1 MPFFGRR
8 RIYTDETLLTAENA
22 GKILRAAI
30 PVHAEN
36 RAEIDALYDIYR
48 GKQRILSR
56 EKAVRPEINNQIVV
70 NHANEIVAFKTSYLL
85 GEPLQY
91 VSRGTEAG
99 LADRIDRLNDYMHA
113 QDKARKDKDLAEWM
127 NICGVAYRLVLPNKG
142 AREPDSPFKVITLD
156 PRDAFVVYNSS
167 VEHHPVC
174 GVVVVHRLEAPDLY
188 CVYSEALYLEVEEG
202 LLVPEAISKQEKLAL
217 PAVPLVEYDNNNARM
232 GAFEPVLSLLDEI
245 NNVESN
251 RVDGIEQTIQ
261 SLLVFENCDVDEE
274 GYAELRASGA
284 MKIKST
290 PGATSKVYPVN
301 NELPQDATQ
310 QVVDDLYNRV
320 LSICGMPSQQNSG
333 DSSTSDTGA
342 ATIMRNGWYTAEA
355 RAKDSE
361 DSFKSSEMQFLR
373 VVLEIC
379 EVDRGLTLALGQ
391 IDQKFTRRNYA
402 DLLTKVQ
409 SLVTMLGSNKVHPKL
424 AFQACG
430 LFTDSEQAYLDSMG
444 WYKEQQAAEEER
456 AQEEMETK
464 PTPGDR
470 AAQPGEEAPVKE

>member
-1 MPFFGRR
+1 MQSP
-8 RIYTDETLLTAENA
+8 
-22 GKILRAAI
+22 
-30 PVHAEN
+30 
-36 RAEIDALYDIYR
+36 
-48 GKQRILSR
+48 
-56 EKAVRPEINNQIVV
+56 
-70 NHANEIVAFKTSYLL
+70 
-85 GEPLQY
+85 
-91 VSRGTEAG
+91 
-99 LADRIDRLNDYMHA
+99 A
-113 QDKARKDKDLAEWM
+113 QD
-127 NICGVAYRLVLPNKG
+127 
-142 AREPDSPFKVITLD
+142 
-156 PRDAFVVYNSS
+156 VYK
-167 VEHHPVC
+167 
-174 GVVVVHRLEAPDLY
+174 R
-188 CVYSEALYLEVEEG
+188 
-202 LLVPEAISKQEKLAL
+202 
-217 PAVPLVEYDNNNARM
+217 
-232 GAFEPVLSLLDEI
+232 
-245 NNVESN
+245 
-251 RVDGIEQTIQ
+251 
-261 SLLVFENCDVDEE
+261 
-274 GYAELRASGA
+274 
-284 MKIKST
+284 
-290 PGATSKVYPVN
+290 
-301 NELPQDATQ
+301 